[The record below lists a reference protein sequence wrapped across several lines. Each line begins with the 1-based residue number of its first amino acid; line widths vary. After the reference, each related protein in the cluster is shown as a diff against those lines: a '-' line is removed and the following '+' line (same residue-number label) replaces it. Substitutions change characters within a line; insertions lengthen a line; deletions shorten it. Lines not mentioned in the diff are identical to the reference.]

1 MAVSAPLTPT
11 TAPLGTLSAPWALEP
26 DGVLSELNTSEQGLT
41 EADAAT
47 RLTQYGPN
55 RLPTAGRDSFF
66 VRLWHHLSDVL
77 MILLIVAAIIKA
89 LMGDW
94 IDFGV
99 ILAVIVLNLA
109 IGMIQEGRAEK
120 ALDAIKGMLS
130 LTALTKRNGQWEEI
144 DSETLVPGDIIRV
157 KPGDK
162 VPADVRL
169 LEATNLQVE
178 ESALTGESVASV
190 KTIDNVSPDSNVGDR
205 TSMLFSST
213 LVVAGTGLGVVTATG
228 QRTEIGHI
236 QEMIADAET
245 LETPL
250 TKAMKDFGK
259 KLAII
264 VLALAAVMTLIGIFL
279 HGLSGSDL
287 VSAVVAFAVAA
298 IPEGLPALVTIT
310 LALGVSAMARR
321 NAISRQMSAV
331 ESIGSVS
338 TICSDKTGTLT
349 QNEMTVREAITR
361 HAVYD
366 VSGTG
371 YAPMGD
377 VNFVDYDYLHY
388 HDGPPSGLTADVR
401 ALAEVMTVCNDANV
415 VKDPDGRW
423 RLIGEPTEGA
433 VLVFGRKV
441 GTTHHGWN
449 RVAEIPFDSATK
461 YMATIA
467 EDPDG
472 DRWVFVKGALDSVL
486 PRCTTQISADGRT
499 VEPLDADYWQVQME
513 FLASQGLRIL
523 AAAHLDI
530 PDNVTSFDELD
541 QAPIGGPAGLT
552 MVGLCGIVDPPR
564 PEAIQAIAEA
574 RNAGIAVSMIT
585 GDHVDTAKA
594 IALEMGLV
602 DSPAAPTL
610 TGKQLEAMSDAELA
624 NVVQNVHVYART
636 SPEHKIRIVRA
647 LQSHGEV
654 VAMTGDGV
662 NDAPALTQ
670 ADVGVAMGIKGTEAT
685 KEAANIVLADDNFAT
700 IERAIAEGRRI
711 YDNIRKAI
719 LFMLPTNGAQGL
731 VLLAA
736 ILLGWHY
743 LPMRPVQ
750 VLWINMVTSVTLSLP
765 LAMEPAE
772 EGVMNRPPRDPKAPL
787 LSGAFLTRVLLVS
800 ALLGLAT
807 IAVFQW
813 ALNYAGFTL
822 PQAQSAAVTM
832 LALGQVAYLFNCRF
846 LDRSSITS
854 RVFYGNKILWYM
866 IAALVFLQ
874 LIFVYAPFMHPI
886 FGTAAIGWQ
895 VWLLCLSL
903 AILLFLAV
911 EGLKLLD
918 RWRNRGEI
926 KDTIRR

>member
-1 MAVSAPLTPT
+1 MAG
-11 TAPLGTLSAPWALEP
+11 LGSGE
-26 DGVLSELNTSEQGLT
+26 SGLT
-41 EADAAT
+41 TVGAQA
-47 RLTQYGPN
+47 RLGQYGPN
-55 RLPTAGRDSFF
+55 RLPTAGRDPWYK
-66 VRLWHHLSDVL
+66 RLWHHLSDVL

-94 IDFGV
+94 IDFFV

-109 IGMIQEGRAEK
+109 IGMIQEGKAEK

-130 LTALTKRNGQWEEI
+130 LTALTCRDGHWEEI
-144 DSETLVPGDIIRV
+144 DSETLVPGDLIRV

-162 VPADVRL
+162 VPADARL
-169 LEATNLQVE
+169 IEATNLQVE

-190 KTIDNVSPDSNVGDR
+190 KTIDSVGPDVGVGDR

-213 LVVAGTGLGVVTATG
+213 LVVAGTGLAVVTATG

-245 LETPL
+245 LDTPL
-250 TKAMKDFGK
+250 TKAMVAFGK
-259 KLAII
+259 TLAVII
-264 VLALAAVMTLIGIFL
+264 LALAGIMALIGWFG
-279 HGLSGSDL
+279 HGLSGNDL
-287 VSAVVAFAVAA
+287 VSAAVAFAVAT

-321 NAISRQMSAV
+321 NAISRQMAAV

-349 QNEMTVREAITR
+349 QNEMTVREAVTR
-361 HAVYD
+361 HATYD

-377 VNFVDYDYLHY
+377 VSFVDYDYLHY
-388 HDGPPSGLTADVR
+388 HDGPPSGETADIR
-401 ALAEVMTVCNDANV
+401 ALAQVMTLCNDANV
-415 VKDPDGRW
+415 VKDDDGRW

-433 VLVFGRKV
+433 VLVFGRKA
-441 GTTHHGWN
+441 GAITAGWK

-461 YMATIA
+461 YMATIS

-472 DRWVFVKGALDSVL
+472 DRWVFVKGALDAVL
-486 PRCTTQISADGRT
+486 PRCVDQIGPDGRSL
-499 VEPLDADYWQVQME
+499 EPLDAEYWEVQME
-513 FLASQGLRIL
+513 HLAAQGLRIL
-523 AAAHLDI
+523 AAARHDI
-530 PDNVTSFDELD
+530 ADNVGSFDELPQD
-541 QAPIGGPAGLT
+541 ARGGPGKLT
-552 MVGLCGIVDPPR
+552 LVGLCGIVDPPR
-564 PEAIQAIAEA
+564 PEAIQAIADA

-594 IALEMGLV
+594 IAYEMGLV
-602 DSPAAPTL
+602 DEKDAPTL

-624 NVVQNVHVYART
+624 AVVQNVHVYART

-736 ILLGWHY
+736 IVLGWAF

-772 EGVMNRPPRDPKAPL
+772 DGVMSRPPRDPRAPL
-787 LSGAFLTRVLLVS
+787 ISKSFLLRVLAVS

-813 ALNYAGFTL
+813 ALNWAGL
-822 PQAQSAAVTM
+822 PLAQAQTAAVTM
-832 LALGQVAYLFNCRF
+832 LALGQVAYLFSCRF
-846 LDRSSITS
+846 QNQSSITT
-854 RVFYGNKILWYM
+854 RVFYNNPILWQM
-866 IAALVFLQ
+866 LAALVVLQ
-874 LIFVYAPFMHPI
+874 LIFIYAPFMHGV
-886 FGTAAIGWQ
+886 FQSAAIGWR
-895 VWLLCLSL
+895 VWLLSASL
-903 AILLFLAV
+903 ALLLFLAV
-911 EGLKLLD
+911 EA
-918 RWRNRGEI
+918 I
-926 KDTIRR
+926 KALGRRLNPPIEATAVRR